1 MQQFYSII
9 DVAIYLNDYIDY
21 GTVENSMLP
30 MICFSYFTN
39 YATVTLIESILMFS
53 QVATFDLLYA
63 LVKADKDT
71 IRPMYFT
78 FGSD

>member
-1 MQQFYSII
+1 MLQYIWMTILITGLLKTQC
-9 DVAIYLNDYIDY
+9 YLWF
-21 GTVENSMLP
+21 V
-30 MICFSYFTN
+30 FSYLTN
-39 YATVTLIESILMFS
+39 YATVNLIESILMFS

-78 FGSD
+78 FSSD